1 MVKLISNGLTC
12 LLIFKGGM
20 MGTSKYLGISL
31 ILVVVLVLSSFI
43 VLWRMNDTNNVTP
56 GVTSDN
62 LLQYEWPQPQGDSS
76 FNRFSAGPA
85 PQTPESL
92 WAANVSG
99 IQSYLSAFNA
109 KVFVTTK
116 TTVIAMDKDTGDI
129 LWNTTVPA
137 PGPWPEVYKID
148 NTHLVIGNSSLDIDT
163 GKILWTSPIFSACP
177 RPLFT
182 LNVYSPEQK
191 MFYTND
197 DSYVQA
203 WDFSDP
209 SNPPKLAWRT
219 YVSGMGSD
227 GSGIQYGDGKVFA
240 GSYEPHQVALDAK
253 TGKILWDTQ
262 TKGSMLFSGSYSDG
276 KFFRGGTHDNTLY
289 CFDANNGDIL
299 WTFNPK
305 TSDGYFCVGTATAYG
320 MVYSMNKDG
329 FLYALNVTNGD
340 VVWKYQGPSTLMFP
354 GTPTVADGMVY
365 ATTGQTA
372 SYTEAAGE
380 SEFACLDAY
389 TGAVIWKLPVEAFA
403 PRESVAIAYGNLY
416 MIPGSVTKAVD
427 SISGEEYDTA
437 GQVWAFGPQS
447 WSTYR
452 QNPAHLAS
460 AQSGPTNLTLLWN
473 YTATGAVSSSPSIA
487 DNKVFFGSQDK
498 NVYCI
503 DAQNGSFIWKFPTGA
518 RIESSPAV
526 SNGKVY
532 IGPDDGNVYCL
543 DDNDGSLIW
552 KKSAGG
558 YIEANFASLVR
569 IQSSPTVIGGLVYVG
584 SLDKNVYCFDAVNGD
599 IIWTYKT
606 LGYITSSPA
615 VVNGALYI
623 TSQEPDAGALY
634 KLDTA
639 TGDLVWK
646 QSLPYFVTLGGG
658 TDMHGSPVVANGMVI
673 VSSNMGAYY
682 AINTETGATE
692 WTFSDDAAR
701 ELIVCS
707 PAYHNGQV
715 FLIDKYSIVCVN
727 AQNGQTLWSTFLNEE
742 LYVSP
747 TYADGKLYVVTDQR
761 SIYVL
766 DATNGAKLSHFETS
780 SNSWSAASLYDG
792 KLYVGNNDWNVYCL
806 TDSTATK

>member
-1 MVKLISNGLTC
+1 MRI
-12 LLIFKGGM
+12 
-20 MGTSKYLGISL
+20 SKYLYVAVILTLL
-31 ILVVVLVLSSFI
+31 IMLSSSI
-43 VLWRMNDTNNVTP
+43 VIGIWRMNDLSGGNAGTNTNT
-56 GVTSDN
+56 

-76 FNRFSAGPA
+76 FTRFSAGPA
-85 PQTPESL
+85 PQTPDVL
-92 WAANVSG
+92 WTANITGV
-99 IQSYLSAFNA
+99 QSYISAFNG

-116 TTVIAMDKDTGDI
+116 TMVIAMDKDTGDT
-129 LWNTTVPA
+129 LWNTTVPD
-137 PGPWPEVYKID
+137 PGPWPVVYKID
-148 NTHLVIGNSSLDIDT
+148 DTHLVIGNSSLDIDT

-182 LNVYSPEQK
+182 ANVYSPEEK

-219 YVSGMGSD
+219 YVSGGGSN

-240 GSYEPHQVALDAK
+240 GSFEPHQIALDAK
-253 TGKILWDTQ
+253 TGKVLWDKE
-262 TKGSMLFSGSYSDG
+262 TKGSMLFSGSYYDG

-299 WTFNPK
+299 WTFNPQ
-305 TSDGYFCVGTATAYG
+305 TEDGYFCVGTATAYG
-320 MVYSMNKDG
+320 MVYALNKDG

-354 GTPTVADGMVY
+354 GTPTVADGKVY

-372 SYTEAAGE
+372 TYTDKPGAP
-380 SEFACLDAY
+380 EFACLDAY
-389 TGAVIWKLPVEAFA
+389 TGKVIWKLPVEAYA
-403 PRESVAIAYGNLY
+403 PRESVVIAYGNLY
-416 MIPGSVTKAVD
+416 MIPGSVTTFVD
-427 SISGEEYDTA
+427 SISGEEYDLM

-452 QNPAHLAS
+452 QNPAHS
-460 AQSGPTNLTLLWN
+460 AAGPSGPTNLNLLWN
-473 YTATGAVSSSPSIA
+473 YTTGGAVSSSPSIA
-487 DNKVFFGSQDK
+487 DGRVFFGSQDK
-498 NVYCI
+498 NVYSL
-503 DAQNGSFIWKFPTGA
+503 DARNGSFIWKFPTNS

-543 DDNDGSLIW
+543 NANDGSLIW

-569 IQSSPTVIGGLVYVG
+569 VQSSPTVVGGRVYVG
-584 SLDKNVYCFDAVNGD
+584 SLDKNVYCLNAANGD

-615 VVNGALYI
+615 VVDGALYI
-623 TSQEPDAGALY
+623 TSQEPDSGALY
-634 KLDTA
+634 KLDA
-639 TGDLVWK
+639 SSGNFVWK
-646 QSLPYFVTLGGG
+646 KSLPYYVTLGGG
-658 TDMHGSPVVANGMVI
+658 TDLHGSPVVADGKVI

-682 AINTETGATE
+682 AINAATGETE
-692 WTFSDDAAR
+692 WTFRDEAAR

-707 PAYHNGQV
+707 PVYYNGQV

-727 AQNGQTLWSTFLNEE
+727 AKNGQPLWSTFLNEE

-766 DATNGAKLSHFETS
+766 NATNGDKLSRFETS

-792 KLYVGNNDWNVYCL
+792 KLYVGNNNWNVYCL
-806 TDSTATK
+806 TDSNTT

>member
-1 MVKLISNGLTC
+1 MRL
-12 LLIFKGGM
+12 
-20 MGTSKYLGISL
+20 SKHLYVSL
-31 ILVVVLVLSSFI
+31 ILTLIIILSSSI
-43 VLWRMNDTNNVTP
+43 AISIWRINDLNSGNAQTNAN
-56 GVTSDN
+56 N

-76 FNRFSAGPA
+76 FTRFSAGPA
-85 PQTPESL
+85 PQTPDSL
-92 WAANVSG
+92 WTASIPG
-99 IQSYLSAFNA
+99 IQSYISAFNG

-116 TTVIAMDKDTGDI
+116 TMVIAMDKDTGDI
-129 LWNTTVPA
+129 LWNTTVPDS
-137 PGPWPEVYKID
+137 GPWPVVYKID
-148 NTHLVIGNSSLDIDT
+148 DTHLVIGNSSLDIDT

-182 LNVYSPEQK
+182 ANVYSPEEK

-219 YVSGMGSD
+219 YISGGGSN

-240 GSYEPHQVALDAK
+240 GSYEPHQIALDAK
-253 TGKILWDTQ
+253 TGKVLWDRE
-262 TKGSMLFSGSYSDG
+262 TKGSMLFSGSYYDG

-289 CFDANNGDIL
+289 CFDANNGDTL
-299 WTFNPK
+299 WTFTPQ
-305 TSDGYFCVGTATAYG
+305 TEEGYFCVGTATAYG

-354 GTPTVADGMVY
+354 GTPTVADGKVY

-372 SYTEAAGE
+372 SYTGAAG
-380 SEFACLDAY
+380 SAEFSCLDAY
-389 TGAVIWKLPVEAFA
+389 TGVVIWQLPVEAYA
-403 PRESVAIAYGNLY
+403 PRESVVIAYGNLY
-416 MIPGSVTKAVD
+416 MIPGSVTTAVD
-427 SISGEEYDTA
+427 SISGDEYDTA

-452 QNPAHLAS
+452 QNPAHLAA
-460 AQSGPTNLTLLWN
+460 AQSGPISLALLWN
-473 YTATGAVSSSPSIA
+473 YTTTGAVSSSPSIA
-487 DNKVFFGSQDK
+487 DGRVFFGSQDK

-503 DAQNGSFIWKFPTGA
+503 DAQNGSFIWKFPTSS
-518 RIESSPAV
+518 RIESSPAL

-543 DDNDGSLIW
+543 NANDGSLIW

-558 YIEANFASLVR
+558 YVEANFASLVR
-569 IQSSPTVIGGLVYVG
+569 LKSSPTVVGGLVYVG
-584 SLDKNVYCFDAVNGD
+584 SLDKNVYCFDANNGEVV
-599 IIWTYKT
+599 WTYKT
-606 LGYITSSPA
+606 MGYITSSPA
-615 VVNGALYI
+615 LANGAVYV

-634 KLDTA
+634 KLDA
-639 TGDLVWK
+639 ASGELIWK
-646 QSLPYFVTLGGG
+646 ITVPYFITLGGG
-658 TDMHGSPVVANGMVI
+658 TDLHGSPVVADGMVI
-673 VSSNMGAYY
+673 ISSNMGAYY
-682 AINTETGATE
+682 AINIDTGETI
-692 WTFSDDAAR
+692 WTFRDDAAR

-707 PAYHNGQV
+707 PAYANGQV

-727 AQNGQTLWSTFLNEE
+727 AQNGQPLWSTFLNEE

-766 DATNGAKLSHFETS
+766 NATNGEKLGRFETS

-792 KLYVGNNDWNVYCL
+792 KLYVGNNNWNIYCL
-806 TDSTATK
+806 TDSTAT

>member
-1 MVKLISNGLTC
+1 MNDSNGG
-12 LLIFKGGM
+12 KA
-20 MGTSKYLGISL
+20 GT
-31 ILVVVLVLSSFI
+31 
-43 VLWRMNDTNNVTP
+43 NANT
-56 GVTSDN
+56 

-76 FNRFSAGPA
+76 FTRSSNGPA
-85 PQTPESL
+85 PQTPDIL
-92 WAANVSG
+92 WTANITG
-99 IQSYLSAFNA
+99 IQAYLSAFNG

-116 TTVIAMDKDTGDI
+116 TMVIAMDKDTGDI

-137 PGPWPEVYKID
+137 PGPWPVVYKID
-148 NTHLVIGNSSLDIDT
+148 DTHLVIGNSSLDTET
-163 GKILWTSPIFSACP
+163 GKILWTSPTFSASP

-182 LNVYSPEQK
+182 YNVYSPEEK

-219 YVSGMGSD
+219 FVSGGGSD

-240 GSYEPHQVALDAK
+240 GSYEPHQIALDAK
-253 TGKILWDTQ
+253 TGKVLWDKE
-262 TKGSMLFSGSYSDG
+262 TKGSMLFSGSYYQG

-289 CFDANNGDIL
+289 SFDANNGDIL

-305 TSDGYFCVGTATAYG
+305 TEDGYFCVGPATAYG
-320 MVYSMNKDG
+320 IVYALNKDG
-329 FLYALNVTNGD
+329 YLYALNATNGD
-340 VVWKYQGPSTLMFP
+340 LVWKYRGPGTLMFP
-354 GTPTVADGMVY
+354 GTPTVADGKVY

-372 SYTEAAGE
+372 SYTGGQGA

-389 TGAVIWKLPVEAFA
+389 TGTVIWKLPVEAFA

-447 WSTYR
+447 WPMWR
-452 QNPAHLAS
+452 QNPAHSAV

-473 YTATGAVSSSPSIA
+473 FTTGGAVASSPSMA
-487 DNKVFFGSQDK
+487 DGRVYFGSQDK
-498 NVYCI
+498 NVYSL
-503 DAQNGSFIWKFPTGA
+503 DAGNGSFIWKFPTNS

-543 DDNDGSLIW
+543 NANDGSLIW
-552 KKSAGG
+552 KKSVGG

-569 IQSSPTVIGGLVYVG
+569 LKSSPTVVGGRVYVG
-584 SLDKNVYCFDAVNGD
+584 SLDKNVYCLNAVSGD

-615 VVNGALYI
+615 VVDGALYI

-634 KLDTA
+634 KLDA
-639 TGDLVWK
+639 SSGDLVWK
-646 QSLPYFVTLGGG
+646 KTLPYYVTLGGG
-658 TDMHGSPVVANGMVI
+658 TDMHGSPVVADGMVI

-682 AINTETGATE
+682 AINVATGEIE
-692 WTFSDDAAR
+692 WTFRDEAAR

-707 PAYHNGQV
+707 PVYHNGEV
-715 FLIDKYSIVCVN
+715 FLIDKYSIVSVN
-727 AQNGQTLWSTFLNEE
+727 AKNGQPLWSTFLNEE

-766 DATNGAKLSHFETS
+766 NATNGEKLSFFKTS

-806 TDSTATK
+806 ADSTTPGGKILT